1 MSIFGPIPCGRFCD
15 AFSQSWIC
23 TAPLHRPFSQQ
34 RTNKLLYINQ
44 IPVPIA
50 NTMPYYLIAPNH
62 KLLWKHQ
69 RQLSVIWTELML
81 NKNSLN
87 RMKVSKIDN
96 LKVMAISRSNW
107 PGVQRWQVRQDL
119 NLPLKLSTFI
129 RICVYHQAQ
138 HYDDDLVW
146 ILYIWGDTKKKKSKS
161 VHYLH
166 LCNSLHLVTFFDLLF
181 ASALSVD
188 IWYNRYKHFCLS
200 MWSDDDKLVKS
211 SIPQPLWV
219 PHMLILRSYLI

>member
-107 PGVQRWQVRQDL
+107 PGMQRWQVRQDL
-119 NLPLKLSTFI
+119 NLSLKLSTFI
-129 RICVYHQAQ
+129 MICVYHQAQ

-146 ILYIWGDTKKKKSKS
+146 ILYIWGDTQKKSPKVYIIS
-161 VHYLH
+161 ICAIH
-166 LCNSLHLVTFFDLLF
+166 CISSLSLTCFLPL
-181 ASALSVD
+181 
-188 IWYNRYKHFCLS
+188 
-200 MWSDDDKLVKS
+200 
-211 SIPQPLWV
+211 LWV
-219 PHMLILRSYLI
+219 WTFGITGINTFAFRCGQTTTN